1 MGKTLNFSFYPKW
14 ILNLPASLSGKKRKV
29 SSYGQDHLAL
39 TKNSKLNCPTGV
51 IPNFFILLDHTH
63 TGLF

>member
-1 MGKTLNFSFYPKW
+1 MKEHMVPPTFPFENISEPL
-14 ILNLPASLSGKKRKV
+14 LSGKKRKI
-29 SSYGQDHLAL
+29 SSYGQDHLVL